1 MNQDEQINSSRHVT
15 CNILRLFGIISTIMS
30 FITNKQ
36 ILIGIS
42 GGIAA
47 YKTAELARQLIKN
60 GADVRVCMTKAACEF
75 ITPLTLQALTG
86 NPVHTD
92 LLDVDAEAGMGHIE
106 LARWADLIMIAPAS
120 ADFMARITHGHANDL
135 LSTICLAT
143 DAPIHLAPAMNRL
156 MWSNAATQHNAQ
168 ILQSRGITLHG
179 PAEGEQACGETGAGR
194 MLEPQELTEALLSL
208 EQNSFDQ
215 NTDSSTKPLAG
226 KTVLLTAGPT
236 REAIDPVRYIT
247 NRSSGKMGYAIA
259 NAAKK
264 MGANVILVSGPVA
277 LEAPFGVERHM
288 VESAKEMHAKTLSL
302 ADKADIFIATA
313 AVADYSPANMADQK
327 IKKSEDDL
335 SLKLAYNPDILFDV
349 SHKYPDLFSVGFA
362 AETEHLVEHAKAKM
376 LRKKLDMIVANQVG
390 ANKAFDKDTN
400 QVEII
405 IKDRENDKQIS
416 IPEMD
421 KSELAFKIMKVISE
435 NA

>member
-1 MNQDEQINSSRHVT
+1 
-15 CNILRLFGIISTIMS
+15 MS

-120 ADFMARITHGHANDL
+120 ADFMARLTHGLANDL

-168 ILQSRGITLHG
+168 ILQQRGITLHG

-194 MLEPQELTEALLSL
+194 MLEPQELADALLAL
-208 EQNSFDQ
+208 EQSPHASNNSL
-215 NTDSSTKPLAG
+215 KG

-259 NAAKK
+259 TAAQQ

-277 LEAPFGVERHM
+277 LEAPIGVERHL

-313 AVADYSPANMADQK
+313 AVADYSPAKVADQK

-335 SLKLAYNPDILFDV
+335 SLKLSYNPDILFDV

-362 AETEHLVEHAKAKM
+362 AETENLIEHAKAKM
-376 LRKKLDMIVANQVG
+376 QRKKLDMIIANQVG
-390 ANKAFDKDTN
+390 ENKGFDKDTN
-400 QVEII
+400 QVEILF
-405 IKDRENDKQIS
+405 KDGGKDKQIS
-416 IPEMD
+416 IPETN
-421 KSELAFKIMKVISE
+421 KSELALEIMKVISQ
-435 NA
+435 NS

>member
-1 MNQDEQINSSRHVT
+1 
-15 CNILRLFGIISTIMS
+15 MS

-92 LLDVDAEAGMGHIE
+92 LLDVEAEAGMGHIE

-120 ADFMARITHGHANDL
+120 ADIMARLTHGHANDL
-135 LSTICLAT
+135 LSTVCLAT

-156 MWSNAATQHNAQ
+156 MWSNPATQHNAQ
-168 ILQSRGITLHG
+168 LLQQRDITLHG

-194 MLEPQELTEALLSL
+194 MLEPLELADALLAL
-208 EQNSFDQ
+208 EQSLHASNNSL
-215 NTDSSTKPLAG
+215 KG

-259 NAAKK
+259 AAAQQ

-277 LEAPFGVERHM
+277 LEAPTGVERHL
-288 VESAKEMHAKTLSL
+288 VESAKDMHAKTLSL

-313 AVADYSPANMADQK
+313 AVADYSPANISDQK

-362 AETEHLVEHAKAKM
+362 AETENLIEYAQAKM
-376 LRKKLDMIVANQVG
+376 QRKKLDMIVANPVG
-390 ANKAFDKDTN
+390 NNKGFDKDTN
-400 QVEII
+400 QVEILY
-405 IKDRENDKQIS
+405 KDGEKEKQIS
-416 IPEMD
+416 IPETN
-421 KSELAFKIMKVISE
+421 KSELAFKIMRVVSE
-435 NA
+435 HC